1 MLIQPLF
8 LPILL
13 ATVALFFTSFLSWMV
28 LGLHAQDWKKLPEE
42 DPVLDALRQVGAQ
55 PGNYMVPGMDPGTKQ
70 SEEYMAKMQR
80 GPMGVL
86 TLFPGMTMGR
96 NLALTLLYFFVVS
109 IGLAYLAR
117 LAIPAGADFLTVFRF
132 VSTASLMTFLA
143 ALVQH
148 AIWFRCRIVGHIVE
162 SVLYAVIVASLF
174 GAMWPKA

>member
-1 MLIQPLF
+1 
-8 LPILL
+8 
-13 ATVALFFTSFLSWMV
+13 
-28 LGLHAQDWKKLPEE
+28 
-42 DPVLDALRQVGAQ
+42 
-55 PGNYMVPGMDPGTKQ
+55 
-70 SEEYMAKMQR
+70 
-80 GPMGVL
+80 MGVL